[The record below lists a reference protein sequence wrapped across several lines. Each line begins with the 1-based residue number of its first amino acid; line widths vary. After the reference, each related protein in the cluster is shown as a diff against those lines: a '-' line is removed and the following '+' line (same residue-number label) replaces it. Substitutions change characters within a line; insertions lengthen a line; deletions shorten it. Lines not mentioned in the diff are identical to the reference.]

1 MGVKLY
7 YGVAPAQLGP
17 FTVQPQSVWFEGN
30 VRNIKGQQF
39 VDCAIDG
46 SSKMAPV
53 ARSVV
58 EAISEQSMNF
68 TFGVQDIW
76 PEGLALDPELEAQ
89 VTGSIPDPEP
99 AKPVPESAK
108 PQQPAPAD
116 VNSDSLGLA
125 LAAISTKV
133 LTSRDR
139 RGMHLAVMIDS
150 EVREAMYDYGMSE
163 VVRHPNFKDLATL
176 FDEAVND
183 AFTVGGYALE
193 DLPPAAAPY
202 VMAWQAEISGAPQDF
217 FTLLYQFTNVIEFA
231 LNSTALMT
239 YPNIPRY
246 KVIRENL
253 VNTTRSKY
261 NYFETLMPR
270 FMVGQI
276 RQDYARAVSG
286 NMFNDMSA
294 ANTVL
299 GALSGYVDQMETFY
313 RDVPKTP
320 TGAYP
325 EWFALRYICSF
336 IDSGCEGVVPFSSLR
351 NSPANT
357 QEEMDPICRWFID
370 TLISIEP
377 SKHVTHV
384 ANTLSVI
391 TRMAPATRTAGYDPA
406 EDRRWPAIAS
416 LYRFLKNG
424 VWEKY
429 ATVGKAVTDTCEAE
443 LNQMIEAAAP
453 AQNISVYGYQPALVH
468 VSKIRNYANEAV
480 AKGNIYSAPVVE
492 FIADGMVG
500 VNPLSSIAVNS
511 FDDLW
516 EHVEWMLRDFAATRL
531 AQYRT
536 SSVGNVEN
544 APRDLTTTD
553 VADQIRAAC
562 DLTSHWR
569 PYGMRPAQY
578 ESQAR
583 GLGLRA
589 VIASKF
595 RQWYNDVDVMEIAA
609 TIVRE
614 ASEKLD
620 DKKQTPSA
628 AEQWN
633 EIVAETRG
641 MFLVQRPASLE
652 QMTASNIVEWESASE
667 HLRKM
672 GDVLAGALGDEL
684 DLSITRQAFVDL
696 CPLAPNLTT
705 EQYMDAAVCITRII
719 HKAKGASANTKD
731 GQRDSA
737 LQGLIKVYNML
748 SDLRPIGTSVSDGR
762 RAAPT
767 RYRDVFRNVRALHTN
782 ENALESFVLTCFPS
796 EDDLF
801 EFVGKFL
808 SAVQLVGL
816 RPLAK
821 SSPSLS
827 DMREF
832 NQILLE
838 WRNQFRDRATGENQ
852 ERYENW
858 WNDFMDGAA
867 ERSLPLN
874 LKMSWEDVSS
884 LILRSA
890 QRSSLRTE
898 VELRQFI
905 ENLCSEL
912 YDMGNH
918 MRPLFITPIRWGDV
932 APKPFYYAIEGL
944 TDVVDGT
951 AYGKVNVSN
960 LLVAALPK
968 TGSGTG
974 IDLEISAMVVQL
986 NAIEN
991 KRVRM
996 RRGASMLHDIRMKAA
1011 SDPLIYTKWEGAFA
1025 EFKHAPV
1032 TGLATTMMFDSLMA
1046 KVNSFVDEFLGT
1058 ESGTTEQVAGHVV
1071 DAVQAVLEAAIEMRP
1086 LDMSPTAWNDLKM
1099 RPQIAPAIRGAT
1111 VQLRAFLET
1120 PENVI
1125 NHALKRW
1132 PTQISDAGRYG
1143 KDSAP
1148 QNVPR
1153 ANDGKI
1159 AYTSFEEGSGDAE
1172 YRKVT
1177 PTTPPTGVDNSE
1189 VFTGSVS
1196 YQANKI
1202 FEAALRQGFNGGRTY
1217 RLSDDILEDLAKN
1230 SKCLGMTRK
1239 LPAGNFVVVGT
1250 EGSGATCI
1258 ATFNSGGRMV
1268 SVIYINMSEIAQHLG
1283 GANTQTVLQA
1293 LTHEFAH
1300 YFHKGLKGTALL
1312 DWKKATSGRKLHP
1325 AQGKDAY
1332 AFDTEQ
1338 FAILAETM
1346 VSGNSVRGLYNCN
1359 GINVVERFFV
1369 NNFITPEDRQKLA

>member
-17 FTVQPQSVWFEGN
+17 FTVQPQSVWYEGN
-30 VRNIKGQQF
+30 TRNIKGQQF
-39 VDCAIDG
+39 TDCAIEG

-58 EAISEQSMNF
+58 EALAEQSMNF

-76 PEGLALDPELEAQ
+76 PEGIEMDPELEAE
-89 VTGSIPDPEP
+89 VTGSIQEPEP
-99 AKPVPESAK
+99 AAPEPEAAK
-108 PQQPAPAD
+108 PQQPVPAD

-125 LAAISTKV
+125 IAAISTDV

-139 RGMHLAVMIDS
+139 RGMHLAVLIDS
-150 EVREAMYDYGMSE
+150 RVREIMHDYGMGD

-176 FDEAVND
+176 FDEAVHD
-183 AFTVGGYALE
+183 AFNVGGYALE

-202 VMAWQAEISGAPQDF
+202 VMAWQAEISGLPEDF
-217 FTLLYQFTNVIEFA
+217 FSLLYQFTNVIEFA
-231 LNSTALMT
+231 LNSTARMS
-239 YPNIPRY
+239 YQNIPRY
-246 KVIRENL
+246 KVIREYL
-253 VNTTRSKY
+253 VNATRNQYS
-261 NYFETLMPR
+261 YFESLMPR
-270 FMVGQI
+270 YMVGKV
-276 RQDYARAVSG
+276 RQDYNRNASG
-286 NMFNDMSA
+286 NMFEDMRVA
-294 ANTVL
+294 DRCLRT
-299 GALSGYVDQMETFY
+299 LSDYVDQMEAFY

-336 IDSGCEGVVPFSSLR
+336 IDGGCEGVVPFASLR

-357 QEEMDPICRWFID
+357 QDEMDPICRWFVD

-384 ANTLSVI
+384 ANTISVI
-391 TRMAPATRTAGYDPA
+391 TRMAPETRTAGYDPA

-416 LYRFLKNG
+416 LCRFLKNG

-429 ATVGKAVTDTCEAE
+429 ATAGKAVTDTCEAE
-443 LNQMIEAAAP
+443 LNKMIEAAAP
-453 AQNISVYGYQPALVH
+453 AQNVSVYGYQTALIH
-468 VSKIRNYANEAV
+468 ASKIRTYSNEAA
-480 AKGNIYSAPVVE
+480 AKGNIFSAPVVE
-492 FIADGMVG
+492 FINDGMVG
-500 VNPLSSIAVNS
+500 VNPLSSVRANS

-516 EHVEWMLRDFAATRL
+516 EHIEWMLRDFAATRL
-531 AQYRT
+531 VQYREA
-536 SSVGNVEN
+536 SVGKVEN
-544 APRDLTTTD
+544 AARDLTIND
-553 VADQIRAAC
+553 VADNIRCAR
-562 DLTSHWR
+562 DLTAQWR
-569 PYGMRPAQY
+569 PFGMRPAQY

-595 RQWYNDVDVMEIAA
+595 VHWYNDVNVMEIAA

-614 ASEKLD
+614 AGDKLGA
-620 DKKQTPSA
+620 KKQEPSA
-628 AEQWN
+628 VDQWN

-641 MFLVQRPASLE
+641 MFFVQRPENFE
-652 QMTASNIVEWESASE
+652 QITDSTIAEWEAASE
-667 HLRKM
+667 HMRKM
-672 GDVLAGALGDEL
+672 GDVLAGALGDEFSL
-684 DLSITRQAFVDL
+684 EDTRQAFVDL
-696 CPLAPNLTT
+696 CPLAPNLKA
-705 EQYMDAAVCITRII
+705 EQYMDAAVCIARCI
-719 HKAKGASANTKD
+719 HKAKGSSANSKD

-748 SDLRPIGTSVSDGR
+748 SDLRPIGLSASEGR
-762 RAAPT
+762 RSAPT

-782 ENALESFVLTCFPS
+782 ENALEEFVLTCFPS

-808 SAVQLVGL
+808 SAIQLTGM

-821 SSPSLS
+821 TSPSLS

-832 NQILLE
+832 NQILME
-838 WRNQFRDRATGENQ
+838 WRNQFRERATGANQ
-852 ERYENW
+852 ERYETW
-858 WNDFMDGAA
+858 WDDFMSGAA
-867 ERSLPLN
+867 ERNLPLN
-874 LKMSWEDVSS
+874 LRMGWEDVSS
-884 LILRSA
+884 LILRCA
-890 QRSSLRTE
+890 NRSSLRSE
-898 VELRQFI
+898 VELRNFI
-905 ENLCSEL
+905 EHMCSEL
-912 YDMGNH
+912 YDMANL
-918 MRPLFITPIRWGDV
+918 MRPLFVTPIRWGDT

-951 AYGKVNVSN
+951 AYGKVNVNN
-960 LLVAALPK
+960 LLVAAMPK
-968 TGSGTG
+968 TGTGTG
-974 IDLEISAMVVQL
+974 IEAEIAAMVAQL

-991 KRVRM
+991 QRVRM
-996 RRGASMLHDIRMKAA
+996 RRGASMLHDLRMKAA
-1011 SDPLIYTKWEGAFA
+1011 ADQLVYTKWEGAFS
-1025 EFKHAPV
+1025 EFLHAPV
-1032 TGLATTMMFDSLMA
+1032 TGLTTTMMFDSLLA
-1046 KVNSFVDEFLGT
+1046 KANTFVDEFLGT

-1071 DAVQAVLEAAIEMRP
+1071 DAIQAVLEAAIEMRP

-1099 RPQIAPAIRGAT
+1099 RAQVAPAIRGAT
-1111 VQLRAFLET
+1111 VQLRAFLGA

-1132 PTQISDAGRYG
+1132 PNQITDAGRYG

-1148 QNVPR
+1148 QSVPR
-1153 ANDGKI
+1153 ASDGKI
-1159 AYTSFEEGSGDAE
+1159 SYTSVDEGSGDAE
-1172 YRKVT
+1172 YRKVVPST
-1177 PTTPPTGVDNSE
+1177 PQAGVDNFE

-1217 RLSDDILEDLAKN
+1217 RLSDEILEDLAKY
-1230 SKCLGMTRK
+1230 SKCLGITRK

-1250 EGSGATCI
+1250 EGAGATCI

-1268 SVIYINMSEIAQHLG
+1268 SVIYVNMAEIAQHLG
-1283 GANTQTVLQA
+1283 GANTQSVLHA

-1312 DWKKATSGRKLHP
+1312 DWKKTTSGRKLHP

-1346 VSGNSVRGLYNCN
+1346 VHGNSVRGLYNCN

-1369 NNFITPEDRQKLA
+1369 NNFITAEDRQKLA